1 MTAQPAKKNQSSKAA
16 KAEAIGMPNTIE
28 YKGHT
33 FSIPSQR
40 KLPLDVLEAIEDDR
54 GELSI
59 IRAIVGPDQWT
70 IFKST
75 NPDIDAFE
83 EFATLVTQAAG
94 FGDSGN

>member
-1 MTAQPAKKNQSSKAA
+1 MTAQPAKKNQAA
-16 KAEAIGMPNTIE
+16 KAAEATGTPNTIE

-33 FSIPSQR
+33 FSIRSQR
-40 KLPLDVLEAIEDDR
+40 NLPLDVLEAIEDDR

-59 IRAIVGPDQWT
+59 IRAIVGLDQWAT
-70 IFKST
+70 FKST